1 MDFDINRRR
10 IYASKRYLVAVWF
23 LLLIAA
29 RVIWP
34 SIKIDEITLFM
45 SIIATFILFLPE
57 LAHLINIIKGV
68 KYGDFEVIF
77 NKNVEDL
84 KKADKMVKSDSDVQ
98 PMLKKEKEPNLKR
111 ELEDVEMMAKLNIRS
126 SIMMLSSKMEKRL
139 FEKIK
144 IDDSK
149 LIAGIKSA
157 ISYMGYGATELK
169 LWSRDVVM
177 LFGLFWRTRN
187 SIVHTITDKYE
198 TEKLEIIYNIGID
211 LYKII
216 WYATKDLNKNVTLTS
231 P

>member
-187 SIVHTITDKYE
+187 
-198 TEKLEIIYNIGID
+198 
-211 LYKII
+211 
-216 WYATKDLNKNVTLTS
+216 
-231 P
+231 